1 MRPQPALDVLIF
13 GDGPAGLACGLAGL
27 AAGLKV
33 ALLSPASPRP
43 CLPVGEHLPPKAR
56 TSLHRLGVTLPA
68 NSLRAC
74 ASIAAWW
81 GSDQA
86 RFTDYL
92 FSPFGSG
99 LNVLRPAFECA
110 LQRTFADRG
119 GHLPGP
125 ARPAAIRRQG
135 GRFAVEFEG
144 APDLE
149 ARWLIDATGRA
160 SALARRLGAK
170 PIAYDRL
177 IGLVADLR
185 APAGAPA
192 GLVVEANAQGWCYA
206 VTLGGGGTRV
216 VALTDADLMPRAGRR
231 ADLWRH
237 LVGAGSVLRHLADA
251 APPRVE
257 VVSAR
262 TQRLGRAGG
271 EGWLAVGDAAMAFD
285 PLASDGIAKALDD
298 GIEAVAALAGGP
310 DALRR
315 REARLAERFD
325 RYCQEHGVCYGLE
338 RRWPDRAFWRRR
350 HAGAVASQPIV
361 LDPEILL
368 QRATTRGG
376 DDACRPLETEICFP
390 LTDPEPVL
398 RIATRPLPAHV
409 LVRHTRP
416 IAALGALTDRD
427 RIRLVQTLL
436 SIGALRIVQQDT
448 VV

>member
-1 MRPQPALDVLIF
+1 
-13 GDGPAGLACGLAGL
+13 
-27 AAGLKV
+27 
-33 ALLSPASPRP
+33 
-43 CLPVGEHLPPKAR
+43 
-56 TSLHRLGVTLPA
+56 
-68 NSLRAC
+68 
-74 ASIAAWW
+74 
-81 GSDQA
+81 
-86 RFTDYL
+86 
-92 FSPFGSG
+92 
-99 LNVLRPAFECA
+99 
-110 LQRTFADRG
+110 
-119 GHLPGP
+119 
-125 ARPAAIRRQG
+125 
-135 GRFAVEFEG
+135 
-144 APDLE
+144 
-149 ARWLIDATGRA
+149 
-160 SALARRLGAK
+160 
-170 PIAYDRL
+170 
-177 IGLVADLR
+177 
-185 APAGAPA
+185 
-192 GLVVEANAQGWCYA
+192 
-206 VTLGGGGTRV
+206 